1 MDINPLLYLQ
11 AFNNDATTFNTQGH
25 LLEQQSD
32 SPYFDTFANAM
43 QAYLDTKRGGNDE
56 EGTIIIMDDEDFND
70 SESLE
75 DFLQMLNDEELNDEF
90 SSDDEPE
97 ERVNFHEVNHH
108 EVNHHKINHHEVNH
122 HKINQHE
129 PSENPQATFDI
140 TEFIKTE
147 DEED

>member
-25 LLEQQSD
+25 ILEQQSD

-43 QAYLDTKRGGNDE
+43 QAYLDTKQGGNDE
-56 EGTIIIMDDEDFND
+56 EGTIILMDDEDFND

-75 DFLQMLNDEELNDEF
+75 DFLQMLNEEELNDGF

-97 ERVNFHEVNHH
+97 EHVILTEDD
-108 EVNHHKINHHEVNH
+108 
-122 HKINQHE
+122 NQGE
-129 PSENPQATFDI
+129 PSETPQATFDI

-147 DEED
+147 DED

>member
-25 LLEQQSD
+25 ILEQQSD

-43 QAYLDTKRGGNDE
+43 QAYLDTKQGGNDE
-56 EGTIIIMDDEDFND
+56 EGTIILMDDEDFND

-75 DFLQMLNDEELNDEF
+75 DFLQMLNEEELNDGF

-97 ERVNFHEVNHH
+97 EHVILTED
-108 EVNHHKINHHEVNH
+108 
-122 HKINQHE
+122 NQGE
-129 PSENPQATFDI
+129 PFETPQATFDI

-147 DEED
+147 DED

>member
-25 LLEQQSD
+25 ILEQQSD

-43 QAYLDTKRGGNDE
+43 QAYLDTKQGGNDE
-56 EGTIIIMDDEDFND
+56 EGTIILMDDEDFND

-75 DFLQMLNDEELNDEF
+75 DFLQMLNEEELNDGF

-97 ERVNFHEVNHH
+97 EHVILTED
-108 EVNHHKINHHEVNH
+108 
-122 HKINQHE
+122 NQGE
-129 PSENPQATFDI
+129 PSETPQATFDI

-147 DEED
+147 DED